1 MTARGSVLVVDDESG
16 IRFSLKGILEDEGF
30 AVAEADSGEAGLEQ
44 LDSGEAVDL
53 VFLDIWLPGQ
63 DGLGVLERI
72 RETRPDLPVIM
83 ISGHGTIETAVTAL
97 KNGAFDFIE
106 KPLSLEKVL
115 LAAHKALEFS
125 LLKQE
130 NMALRQSLADQE
142 VKLTGESP
150 AIRELKEMIGQVA
163 PTDAWVL
170 ITGENGTGK
179 EIAARLLHAQS
190 RRAGQPLVAVNCAA
204 IPEELIESE
213 LFGHEKGAFTGADKA
228 QVGKFELANKGTL
241 FLDEIGDMSLKT
253 QAKILRILQEQRFEH
268 VGGRKT
274 IVVDVRVIAAT
285 NKDLGAE
292 IRSGNFRE
300 DLYYRLKVFPLTV
313 PPLRDRVDDIPLLIE
328 DFVDQL
334 VKRGGCKR
342 ARFSPQT
349 LAVLATYPWP
359 GNVRELKNFVERMLI
374 MANGREVTPDKLPRE
389 ILAQCR
395 VFVLPE
401 GGEGAA
407 AAPAQTFASASTLAP
422 SQASFTAGPG
432 QTYGAAPASLAM
444 SNAGTGAGGFA
455 PSGSAAMAEASAQAG
470 ADDDDDLLIPDSFPA
485 GPLDL
490 KEARAAFEAKF
501 LEAKLREFGG
511 NVSKL
516 AEAVGLDRSSLY
528 RKLKGYGLTA
538 E

>member
-1 MTARGSVLVVDDESG
+1 MTARGTVLVVDDEDG

-30 AVAEADSGEAGLEQ
+30 AVAEAATGEAGLAFLE
-44 LDSGEAVDL
+44 SGEGADL

-63 DGLGVLERI
+63 DGLAVLERA
-72 RETRPDLPVIM
+72 RELRPELPVIM

-97 KNGAFDFIE
+97 KKGAFDFIE

-115 LAAHKALEFS
+115 LAAHKAMEFS
-125 LLKQE
+125 QLKRE
-130 NMALRQSLADQE
+130 NLVLRQTLAGPE
-142 VKLTGESP
+142 VRLTGESP
-150 AIRELKEMIGQVA
+150 AMRDLKEQIAQVA

-190 RRAGQPLVAVNCAA
+190 RRADQPLVAVNCAA

-213 LFGHEKGAFTGADKA
+213 LFGHEKGAFTGADRA
-228 QVGKFELANKGTL
+228 QMGKFELAHNGTL

-274 IVVDVRVIAAT
+274 IEVDVRVIAAT
-285 NKDLGAE
+285 NKDLPAE
-292 IRSGNFRE
+292 IRAGAFRE
-300 DLYYRLKVFPLTV
+300 DLYYRLKVFPLVV
-313 PPLRDRVDDIPLLIE
+313 PPLRDRAQDIPLLIE

-334 VKRGGCKR
+334 VRRGGGKR
-342 ARFSPQT
+342 ARFSPQA
-349 LAVLATYPWP
+349 LALLASYPWP

-374 MANGREVTPDKLPRE
+374 MMNGREVTPDKLPRE
-389 ILAQCR
+389 VLAECR
-395 VFVLPE
+395 VSAAPGHSAVGHSAGHSA
-401 GGEGAA
+401 GGYPAGDRSAGAPYGA
-407 AAPAQTFASASTLAP
+407 DVEPPSFPIAPAAEYAAPAPSFGAQAMQPAAP
-422 SQASFTAGPG
+422 SV
-432 QTYGAAPASLAM
+432 
-444 SNAGTGAGGFA
+444 AGG
-455 PSGSAAMAEASAQAG
+455 
-470 ADDDDDLLIPDSFPA
+470 DDDDLLLPDSFPA

-490 KEARAAFEAKF
+490 KEARAAFEARF

-511 NVSKL
+511 NVSRL

-528 RKLKGYGLTA
+528 RKLKGYGIMA